1 MNPSKIDI
9 DRNISKLRVNSS
21 EFLNIDKITLIAL
34 LNQTIEN
41 IKAISYYWATL
52 ASEKKGIL
60 NKSKE
65 GEEWIGG
72 PFACIYAIQYF
83 IDSLQNEDGLN
94 ISNFDDSKKS
104 YKVFPTKTIEKLL
117 FPFLEGEV
125 RFGKNLSFEQINEF
139 RGFANRFKNNKSKI
153 TLILG
158 AGNVSSIPV
167 LDALFHM
174 IAYKSVIYMKLNPVN
189 DYLLPIFTQVFEPFI
204 SRGYMIITEGDMEA
218 SKYLSQHEGFHHT
231 HLTGSNFT
239 YENIVYGKI
248 LNDKER
254 SVKTLPKVNKKPITT
269 ELGNV
274 TPIIVHPGNWSRSEI
289 KHQAKKIVTAKL
301 NNSGFNCIAAQVIVL
316 PKDWKH
322 TQKLKDDIL
331 FYLKKVGDTTSYYP
345 GASENLDQLLETENY
360 EQINNLSCNTPFLV
374 SDLDLEKEYAN
385 KEVWSTALYFKEI
398 PYTSNENFC
407 SNSIEYVN
415 NELWGNLGVTVLIK
429 NHKKKTN
436 QSILNDYVENLKY
449 GTVAINEWSALGFVI
464 PTLPWGGYP
473 GNKDNDI
480 QSGQGYVHNSLL
492 FESPQKGVVYSR
504 FRLSPI
510 IDPPWFVTN
519 KKAHRIFKNLT
530 YYQATKSKI
539 NLVKLIFSTLI

>member
-72 PFACIYAIQYF
+72 PFTCIYAIQYF

-218 SKYLSQHEGFHHT
+218 SKYLTQHEGFHHT

>member
-21 EFLNIDKITLIAL
+21 EFLNLDKTNLISMLEQVID
-34 LNQTIEN
+34 N
-41 IKAISYYWATL
+41 IKTISYYWASL
-52 ASEKKGIL
+52 SSEKKGHL
-60 NKSKE
+60 TKSKE

-72 PFACIYAIQYF
+72 PFSCIYALQYF
-83 IDSLQNEDGLN
+83 IEYLQDEDGLDIN
-94 ISNFDDSKKS
+94 NFDETNKS
-104 YKVFPTKTIEKLL
+104 YKVFPTKNIEKLL
-117 FPFLEGEV
+117 FPFLEGEI
-125 RFGKNLSFEQINEF
+125 RFGKNLNFDQINEY
-139 RGFANRFKNNKSKI
+139 RGFANRFNNNKAKI
-153 TLILG
+153 TLVLG

-174 IAYKSVIYMKLNPVN
+174 IAYKSVIYIKLNPVN

-204 SRGYMIITEGDMEA
+204 SRGFMIITEGDMEA
-218 SKYLSQHEGFHHT
+218 SKYLTEHDGFQHT
-231 HLTGSNFT
+231 HLTGSNYT
-239 YENIVYGKI
+239 YESIVYGKT
-248 LNDKER
+248 LSDKER
-254 SVKTLPKVNKKPITT
+254 SLKTLPKINKKPITT

-289 KHQAKKIVTAKL
+289 RHQAKKIVTAKL

-322 TQKLKDDIL
+322 TKKLKADIKN
-331 FYLKKVGDTTSYYP
+331 YLKKIGDTTSYYP
-345 GASENLDQLLETENY
+345 GAIENLNDLNGSNNY
-360 EQINNLSCNTPFLV
+360 EQINNLSCSTPFLI
-374 SDLDLEKEYAN
+374 SNLDLEREYGS

-398 PYTSNENFC
+398 SYNSYEDFC
-407 SNSIEYVN
+407 TNSVNYVN
-415 NELWGNLGVTVLIK
+415 NELWGNLGVSVLIK
-429 NHKKKTN
+429 NYKKKKN
-436 QSILNDYVENLKY
+436 EKILSSYVENLKY

-464 PTLPWGGYP
+464 PSLPWGGYP

-480 QSGQGYVHNSLL
+480 QSGQGYVHNSFL
-492 FESPQKGVVYSR
+492 FESPQKGIIYSK
-504 FRLSPI
+504 FRLSRL

-539 NLVKLIFSTLI
+539 NLIKLIFSTLI

>member
-21 EFLNIDKITLIAL
+21 EFLNLDKATLITLL
-34 LNQTIEN
+34 QQTIEN
-41 IKAISYYWATL
+41 IKTISYYWATL

-60 NKSKE
+60 HKSKE

-72 PFACIYAIQYF
+72 PFACIYALQYF
-83 IDSLQNEDGLN
+83 IDSLQDEGDLDK
-94 ISNFDDSKKS
+94 SKFDESKKS
-104 YKVFPTKTIEKLL
+104 YKVFPTKSIEKLL
-117 FPFLEGEV
+117 FPFLEGEI

-139 RGFANRFKNNKSKI
+139 RGFANRFKNNKPKI

-158 AGNVSSIPV
+158 AGNVSSIPI

-189 DYLLPIFTQVFEPFI
+189 DYLLPIFIQIFEPFI
-204 SRGYMIITEGDMEA
+204 SRGFMIITEGDMEA
-218 SKYLSQHEGFHHT
+218 SKYLTEHDGFHQT

-239 YENIVYGKI
+239 YENIVYGRI
-248 LNDKER
+248 LDDKER
-254 SVKTLPKVNKKPITT
+254 SLKSLPKINKKPITT

-322 TQKLKDDIL
+322 TKKLKDDIL
-331 FYLKKVGDTTSYYP
+331 FYLKKIGDTTSYYP
-345 GASENLDQLLETENY
+345 GASENLKELIETENY
-360 EQINNLSCNTPFLV
+360 DQINSLSCNTPFLV
-374 SDLDLEKEYAN
+374 TDLDLEKEYAN

-398 PYTSNENFC
+398 PFTSYENFC
-407 SNSIEYVN
+407 TNSIEYVN

-436 QSILNDYVENLKY
+436 QTILNTYVENLKY

-530 YYQATKSKI
+530 YFQATNSKI
-539 NLVKLIFSTLI
+539 NLIKLVFSTLI

>member
-9 DRNISKLRVNSS
+9 DRNISKLRVNSA
-21 EFLNIDKITLIAL
+21 EFLNLNKSNLISL
-34 LNQTIEN
+34 LEQTIDN
-41 IKAISYYWATL
+41 IKTISYYWSTL
-52 ASEKKGIL
+52 SSEKKGHL
-60 NKSKE
+60 TKSKE

-72 PFACIYAIQYF
+72 PFSCIYALQYF
-83 IDSLQNEDGLN
+83 IEYLKDEDGLDIN
-94 ISNFDDSKKS
+94 KFDESNNS
-104 YKVFPTKTIEKLL
+104 YKVFPTKNIEKLL

-125 RFGKNLSFEQINEF
+125 RFAKNLNFNQINEY
-139 RGFANRFKNNKSKI
+139 RGFANRFDNNKPKI

-174 IAYKSVIYMKLNPVN
+174 IAYKSVIYIKLNPVN

-204 SRGYMIITEGDMEA
+204 SRGFMIISEGDMEA
-218 SKYLSQHEGFHHT
+218 SKYLTEHDGFQQT
-231 HLTGSNFT
+231 HLTGSNYT
-239 YENIVYGKI
+239 YENIVYGRI
-248 LNDKER
+248 LSDKER
-254 SVKTLPKVNKKPITT
+254 SLKTLPKINKKTITT

-316 PKDWKH
+316 PKHWKH
-322 TQKLKDDIL
+322 TDKLKSDIK
-331 FYLKKVGDTTSYYP
+331 FYLKKIGDTTSYYP
-345 GASENLDQLLETENY
+345 GSVENLNELNESDNY
-360 EQINNLSCNTPFLV
+360 DQINNQSCNTPFLV
-374 SDLDLEKEYAN
+374 SNLDLEKEYGT
-385 KEVWSTALYFKEI
+385 KEVWSTALYFQEI
-398 PYTSNENFC
+398 SYSSYEDFC
-407 SNSIEYVN
+407 FSSIDYVN

-429 NHKKKTN
+429 NYKKKTN
-436 QSILNDYVENLKY
+436 QAILNAYVEKLKY

-492 FESPQKGVVYSR
+492 FESPQKGIVYSR

-539 NLVKLIFSTLI
+539 NLLKLIFSTLI

>member
-21 EFLNIDKITLIAL
+21 EFLNIDKITLITL

-72 PFACIYAIQYF
+72 PFTCIYAIQYF

-94 ISNFDDSKKS
+94 ISNYDDSTKS

-218 SKYLSQHEGFHHT
+218 SKYLTQHEGFHHT

-429 NHKKKTN
+429 NHRKKTN

>member
-9 DRNISKLRVNSS
+9 DRNISKLRVNST
-21 EFLNIDKITLIAL
+21 EFLNLDVSNLVTMLE
-34 LNQTIEN
+34 QTIEN
-41 IKAISYYWATL
+41 IKTISYYWATL
-52 ASEKKGIL
+52 SSEKKGIL
-60 NKSKE
+60 SKSKE

-83 IDSLQNEDGLN
+83 IETIENNDELDKSKY
-94 ISNFDDSKKS
+94 DDSNKS
-104 YKVFPTKTIEKLL
+104 YKVFPTKNIEKLL
-117 FPFLEGEV
+117 FPFLEGEI
-125 RFGKNLSFEQINEF
+125 RFGKNLNFDQINEY
-139 RGFANRFKNNKSKI
+139 RGFANRFEKNDPKI
-153 TLILG
+153 TLVLG

-174 IAYKSVIYMKLNPVN
+174 IAYKSVIYLKLNPVN

-204 SRGYMIITEGDMEA
+204 TRGFMIITEGDMEA
-218 SKYLSQHEGFHHT
+218 SQYLTQHDGFQQT
-231 HLTGSNFT
+231 HLTGSNYT
-239 YENIVYGKI
+239 YENIVYGKT
-248 LNDKER
+248 LSDKER
-254 SVKTLPKVNKKPITT
+254 SLKTYPKVNKKPITS

-322 TQKLKDDIL
+322 TEKLKREIKY
-331 FYLKKVGDTTSYYP
+331 YLNKIGDTTSYYP
-345 GASENLDQLLETENY
+345 GATENLNELIDTNNY
-360 EQINNLSCNTPFLV
+360 EQINKLTCSTPFLV
-374 SDLDLEKEYAN
+374 SDLDLEKQYGNE
-385 KEVWSTALYFKEI
+385 EVWSTALYFKEI
-398 PYTSNENFC
+398 PYKSYENYATAA
-407 SNSIEYVN
+407 IDYVN

-429 NHKKKTN
+429 NHNRKANKL
-436 QSILNDYVENLKY
+436 ILKSYVDNLNY

-492 FESPQKGVVYSR
+492 FESPQKGIVYSK
-504 FRLSPI
+504 FRLSPL

-519 KKAHRIFKNLT
+519 KRAHRIFKHLT

>member
-21 EFLNIDKITLIAL
+21 EFLNIDKITLITL

-218 SKYLSQHEGFHHT
+218 SKYLTQHEGFHHT

-429 NHKKKTN
+429 NHRKKTN

>member
-21 EFLNIDKITLIAL
+21 EFLNLDKTTLIAL

-72 PFACIYAIQYF
+72 PFTCIYAIQYF

-218 SKYLSQHEGFHHT
+218 SKYLTQHEGFHHT

>member
-21 EFLNIDKITLIAL
+21 EFLNIDKTTLIAL

-52 ASEKKGIL
+52 SSEKKGIL

-218 SKYLSQHEGFHHT
+218 SKYLTQHEGFHQT
-231 HLTGSNFT
+231 HLTGSNYT

-248 LNDKER
+248 LTDKER
-254 SVKTLPKVNKKPITT
+254 SVKTLPKINKKPITT

-322 TQKLKDDIL
+322 TQKLKNDIL

-436 QSILNDYVENLKY
+436 QSILNAYVENLKY

>member
-21 EFLNIDKITLIAL
+21 EFLNLDKTNLISMLEQVID
-34 LNQTIEN
+34 N
-41 IKAISYYWATL
+41 IKTISYYWASL
-52 ASEKKGIL
+52 SSEKKGHL
-60 NKSKE
+60 TKSKE

-72 PFACIYAIQYF
+72 PFSCIYALQYF
-83 IDSLQNEDGLN
+83 IEYLQDEDGLDIN
-94 ISNFDDSKKS
+94 NFDETNKS
-104 YKVFPTKTIEKLL
+104 YKVFPTKNIEKLL
-117 FPFLEGEV
+117 FPFLEGEI
-125 RFGKNLSFEQINEF
+125 RFGKNLNFDQINEY
-139 RGFANRFKNNKSKI
+139 RGFANRFNNNKAKI
-153 TLILG
+153 TLVLG

-174 IAYKSVIYMKLNPVN
+174 IAYKSVIYIKLNPVN

-204 SRGYMIITEGDMEA
+204 SRGFMIITEGDMEA
-218 SKYLSQHEGFHHT
+218 SKYLTEHDGFQHT
-231 HLTGSNFT
+231 HLTGSNYT
-239 YENIVYGKI
+239 YESIVYGKT
-248 LNDKER
+248 LSDKER
-254 SVKTLPKVNKKPITT
+254 SLKTLPKINKKPITT

-289 KHQAKKIVTAKL
+289 RHQAKKIVTAKL

-322 TQKLKDDIL
+322 TKKLKADIKN
-331 FYLKKVGDTTSYYP
+331 YLKKIGDTTSYYP
-345 GASENLDQLLETENY
+345 GAIENLNNLNGSNNY
-360 EQINNLSCNTPFLV
+360 EQINNLSCSTPFLI
-374 SDLDLEKEYAN
+374 SNLDLEHEYGS

-398 PYTSNENFC
+398 SYNSYEDFC
-407 SNSIEYVN
+407 TNSVNYVN
-415 NELWGNLGVTVLIK
+415 NELWGNLGVSVLIK
-429 NHKKKTN
+429 NYKKKKN
-436 QSILNDYVENLKY
+436 EKILSSYVENLKY

-464 PTLPWGGYP
+464 PSLPWGGYP

-480 QSGQGYVHNSLL
+480 QSGQGYVHNSFL
-492 FESPQKGVVYSR
+492 FESPQKGIIYSK
-504 FRLSPI
+504 FRLSRL

-539 NLVKLIFSTLI
+539 NLIKLIFSTLI

>member
-218 SKYLSQHEGFHHT
+218 SKYLTQHEGFHHT

>member
-21 EFLNIDKITLIAL
+21 EFLNIDKITLITL

-218 SKYLSQHEGFHHT
+218 SKYLTQHEGFHQT
-231 HLTGSNFT
+231 HLTGSNYT

-248 LNDKER
+248 LTDKER
-254 SVKTLPKVNKKPITT
+254 SVKTLPKINKKPITT

-289 KHQAKKIVTAKL
+289 KHQAKKIVTEKL

-429 NHKKKTN
+429 NHRKKTN